1 MCVCVPEVVDSSG
14 GLVQLTLNL
23 IQATGG
29 LGLID
34 SHRVGVKRVIHA
46 LVKIE
51 INNIKNYFCSTY
63 MNMSIVIYLVICTAI
78 HCNKSIL

>member
-46 LVKIE
+46 PVKIRKV
-51 INNIKNYFCSTY
+51 NNNLHEHVYCNNY
-63 MNMSIVIYLVICTAI
+63 I
-78 HCNKSIL
+78 

>member
-23 IQATGG
+23 VQATGG

-34 SHRVGVKRVIHA
+34 SHRVGVKRVIHVHA
-46 LVKIE
+46 PVKIE
-51 INNIKNYFCSTY
+51 INIIKNLLL
-63 MNMSIVIYLVICTAI
+63 YLLSYVG
-78 HCNKSIL
+78 LG

>member
-1 MCVCVPEVVDSSG
+1 MISDSHWFNNLQTPEMKKRIVSNILMPKTQLRVCVCVCVCVPEVVDSSG

-46 LVKIE
+46 PV
-51 INNIKNYFCSTY
+51 
-63 MNMSIVIYLVICTAI
+63 
-78 HCNKSIL
+78 

>member
-1 MCVCVPEVVDSSG
+1 MCVCVCVCVPEVVDSSG

-46 LVKIE
+46 PVK
-51 INNIKNYFCSTY
+51 
-63 MNMSIVIYLVICTAI
+63 M
-78 HCNKSIL
+78 

>member
-1 MCVCVPEVVDSSG
+1 MCVCVYLKSLTPVVP

-46 LVKIE
+46 PVK
-51 INNIKNYFCSTY
+51 N
-63 MNMSIVIYLVICTAI
+63 
-78 HCNKSIL
+78 